1 MKNQK
6 TLIYIGLVI
15 LVVGTFVYLSPSNR
29 RNDVQN
35 ANGSSRPALTGNVI
49 DKAAPDFSLED
60 MSGNVVKL
68 SDYKGKNVV
77 LFFNE
82 GEMCYPAC
90 WDQVRELGTDAR
102 FDTTDTVAFSIVVDS
117 KEQWKR
123 IQSQMP
129 QFKKAKILFDLN
141 RKVSSAY
148 GVLSL
153 PSSMHPGSFPGHTY
167 FLIDKEGI
175 IRFFLDDPNMA
186 IRNDQLVAEI
196 NKLAQN

>member
-1 MKNQK
+1 MKNK
-6 TLIYIGLVI
+6 TVLVCVGLVI
-15 LVVGTFVYLSPSNR
+15 LVVGIFIYLSP
-29 RNDVQN
+29 QN
-35 ANGSSRPALTGNVI
+35 QNGTQGANVSSALTGNI
-49 DKAAPDFSLED
+49 IGKPAPDFSLED
-60 MSGNVVKL
+60 IEGNLVKL

-90 WDQVRELGTDAR
+90 WNQVEELGTDAR
-102 FDTTDTVAFSIVVDS
+102 FDTADTIAFSIVVDS
-117 KEQWKR
+117 KNQWKR
-123 IQSQMP
+123 IQNQMP
-129 QFKKAKILFDLN
+129 QMRNAKILFDVN
-141 RKVSSAY
+141 RAVSLAY

-167 FLIDKEGI
+167 FLIDKGGI

-196 NKLAQN
+196 GKLQ